1 MSYPDEDSSF
11 CFRLFRAMAP
21 PSPHRVNQQE
31 LFKFA
36 FIPKYQERI
45 QELADDIAD
54 AETWDFLSNTAAGAP
69 KRYPILKNYLEHT
82 FRKLQ
87 AEKKICFTSDN
98 KFACFNTGLVTAN
111 LEDIIAYFE
120 AYKSPVTPGSAPY
133 IFKGFIKRSDSRL
146 LIHFGNNLPDIAN
159 YFDKP
164 ELLLFNPKSQIVP
177 DLDHIINDNLSR
189 FPAHL
194 QGAGD
199 DELRRQLYG
208 AIEETNKKVRSNYK
222 IAIPQYYS
230 GKIQLLLPLCLTA
243 GSPNPDL
250 ALVTFKINDTMYSAR
265 TCLTLEMAYNN
276 ARLIVKP
283 QSEWLKP

>member
-1 MSYPDEDSSF
+1 MSYPDVGSSF
-11 CFRLFRAMAP
+11 YLPKLHFMTFTP
-21 PSPHRVNQQE
+21 TSKSNQQE

-45 QELADDIAD
+45 QELAEDIAD
-54 AETWDFLSNTAAGAP
+54 QETWDFLSNSAAGTP

-87 AEKKICFTSDN
+87 SEKKVVFTADN
-98 KFACFNTGLVTAN
+98 KFAAFNTGLVTAN

-120 AYKSPVTPGSAPY
+120 SYKAPVASGSAPY
-133 IFKGFIKRSDSRL
+133 FFKGFIKKSDSKL
-146 LIHFGNNLPDIAN
+146 LTHFGHNLPDIAN

-164 ELLLFNPKSQIVP
+164 DLLLFNPKSQIVP
-177 DLDHIINDNLSR
+177 DLDHIINDNLDR

-230 GKIQLLLPLCLTA
+230 GRIQLLLPLCLTA

-250 ALVTFKINDTMYSAR
+250 ALVTYKINDIMYSAR

-283 QSEWLKP
+283 QSDWLKP